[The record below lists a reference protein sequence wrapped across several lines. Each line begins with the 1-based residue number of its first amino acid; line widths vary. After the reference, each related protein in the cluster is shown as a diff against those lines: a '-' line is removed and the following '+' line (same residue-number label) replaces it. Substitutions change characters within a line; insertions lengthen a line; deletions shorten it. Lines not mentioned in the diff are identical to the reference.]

1 MKNVNKYYSIIISII
16 LLFYCSN
23 TFAVEVRGKAVETY
37 KGAYSK
43 KKVNEKI
50 QIAKDKACKNAF
62 KKYVQNLE
70 ASKRTIFISIQDQI
84 YNNLNEYL
92 ICETVV
98 HEPDLSDKKERKKIK
113 ATKQIMVVMRADIDE
128 TRLDIEINKSSK
140 VFDSTS
146 VEKSKLAMIFFSR
159 TVVSQ
164 REYDAKVTEVTQKTK
179 GVDADEQ
186 ETDTGVSSETTETSS
201 TTTGGS
207 KVKKANIVKYKVDD
221 NDTTKLEAGMKQIFT
236 TARFEP
242 SSGRRAV
249 RKNWRK
255 FKKEIVESLE
265 SGGGFPEEVQWDIE
279 DILME
284 KRYNYVVFAIF
295 DVGVSELAANAND
308 LVNVSLTIAEI
319 TRLGDG
325 DPVSLGTIG
334 GVQGRGEGSDA
345 EMAKSNAINNA
356 AEKTAKELV
365 ALINSK
371 GIN

>member
-1 MKNVNKYYSIIISII
+1 MKVVNKIFFIIKLII
-16 LLFYCSN
+16 FVLYLNVSY
-23 TFAVEVRGKAVETY
+23 AVEFRGAAVETY
-37 KGAYSK
+37 KGSSSK
-43 KKVNEKI
+43 KKINATLE
-50 QIAKDKACKNAF
+50 IAKEKACKNAF
-62 KKYVQNLE
+62 RKYVQGME
-70 ASKRTIFISIQDQI
+70 ESKRMIFEGLKTQI
-84 YNNLNEYL
+84 YQNLNEYL
-92 ICETVV
+92 VCETIVEENV
-98 HEPDLSDKKERKKIK
+98 DKKKKKIS
-113 ATKQIMVVMRADIDE
+113 VVMKADIDD
-128 TRLDIEINKSSK
+128 TRLNIEINKSSK
-140 VFDSTS
+140 VFDSTTS
-146 VEKSKLAMIFFSR
+146 EKSKLAMIFFSR
-159 TVVSQ
+159 TEMSK

-179 GVDADEQ
+179 GIDSDEE

-207 KVKKANIVKYKVDD
+207 KVKKANIVKYKVDE
-221 NDTTKLEAGMKQIFT
+221 NDTKKLEAGMKQIFT

-242 SSGRRAV
+242 SSGRRAI

-265 SGGGFPEEVQWDIE
+265 SGGSFPEEVQWDIE

-295 DVGVSELAANAND
+295 DVGVSEVAANTND
-308 LVNVSLTIAEI
+308 LVNVTLTIAEI